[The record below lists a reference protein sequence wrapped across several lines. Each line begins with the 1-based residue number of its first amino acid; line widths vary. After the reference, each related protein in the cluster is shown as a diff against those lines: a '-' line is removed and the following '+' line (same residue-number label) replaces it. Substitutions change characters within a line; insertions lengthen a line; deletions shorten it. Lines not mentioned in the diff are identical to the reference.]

1 MYDLAKEMSK
11 NGRVLMIHCGMLS
24 EGHRILNEIM
34 ENVDIIS
41 EADIISANVNVD
53 GYQPQAYYVPGA
65 DSIIK
70 HQFILVDEAQRMSEN
85 TLELIKTVTESTKN
99 DVKVCVFSYD

>member
-1 MYDLAKEMSK
+1 
-11 NGRVLMIHCGMLS
+11 
-24 EGHRILNEIM
+24 M

-70 HQFILVDEAQRMSEN
+70 HQFILVDDERVIIRTKLEN
-85 TLELIKTVTESTKN
+85 P
-99 DVKVCVFSYD
+99 VKSRG